1 VSGGGASGTRTR
13 PTFTFEA
20 IGVARTP
27 FFERFEAPR
36 QPTAEGAN
44 GVRGTVELYDG
55 TDGKSFAHALEDL
68 DGWEYVWLVFVFH
81 RNVEEA
87 RGWRP
92 KVLPPR
98 GGGEKRGL
106 FSTRSPHRP
115 NPIGLSVVKLERV
128 EGLVVHVSN
137 IDLVDHTPVLD
148 IKPYVPYAD
157 AYPSAR
163 TGWLEA
169 PRDPAPVYEVAFS
182 ERARAAMMWLESGHA
197 IDLETPI
204 RSVLAI
210 GPEPNPYRRIRDEGD
225 GIFRLAVKEWRA
237 RFRVDGTRV
246 EVQEIRSGYK
256 ERQLATD
263 PSLDLHRAFAAFAS
277 SLSR

>member
-1 VSGGGASGTRTR
+1 MSGGADRRTR
-13 PTFTFEA
+13 ATFTFEA

-36 QPTAEGAN
+36 QPTAEGAS

-55 TDGKSFAHALEDL
+55 KSFEHALEDL
-68 DGWEYVWLVFVFH
+68 EGWEYVWLLFVFH

-98 GGGEKRGL
+98 SAGEKRGL

-137 IDLVDHTPVLD
+137 VDLVDQTPVLD

-169 PRDPAPVYEVAFS
+169 PRDPAPVFEVAFS
-182 ERARAAMMWLESGHA
+182 GRARAALGWLRDELA
-197 IDLETPI
+197 IDLEAPI
-204 RSVLAI
+204 VSVLTI
-210 GPEPNPYRRIRDEGD
+210 GPEPNPYRRIRAEGD
-225 GIFRLAVKEWRA
+225 GMFRLAVKEWRA
-237 RFRVDGTRV
+237 RFRVEGRRV
-246 EVQEIRSGYK
+246 VVEEILSGYK
-256 ERQLATD
+256 ERALATD
-263 PSLDLHRAFAAFAS
+263 PSLDPHRAFVAFVAS
-277 SLSR
+277 LGR